1 MSQNYSGTVVT
12 VIKYVL
18 ILSAD
23 KEDSMKKL
31 KNGSSNYKR
40 EKQKHVVKVQLG
52 ESLGEIISLLQQV
65 EKLIWKG
72 KKGSYI
78 SFPVDQVWH

>member
-1 MSQNYSGTVVT
+1 
-12 VIKYVL
+12 
-18 ILSAD
+18 
-23 KEDSMKKL
+23 MKKL

-65 EKLIWKG
+65 EKLI
-72 KKGSYI
+72 
-78 SFPVDQVWH
+78 

>member
-1 MSQNYSGTVVT
+1 MQMQDTVSQNYSGTVVT

-65 EKLIWKG
+65 EKLI
-72 KKGSYI
+72 
-78 SFPVDQVWH
+78 

>member
-1 MSQNYSGTVVT
+1 MQMQDTVSQNYSGTVVT

-52 ESLGEIISLLQQV
+52 ESLGEIINLLQQV
-65 EKLIWKG
+65 EKLI
-72 KKGSYI
+72 
-78 SFPVDQVWH
+78 